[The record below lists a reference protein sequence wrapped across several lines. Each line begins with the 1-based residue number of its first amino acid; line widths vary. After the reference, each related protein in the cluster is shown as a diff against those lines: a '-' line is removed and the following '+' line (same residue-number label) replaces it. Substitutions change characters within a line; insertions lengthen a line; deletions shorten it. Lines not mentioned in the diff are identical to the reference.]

1 MYRKQF
7 VKYHEIRLL
16 QISKNAQKLAIH
28 KILKFDERKVL
39 DQTVEKRFEIY
50 QNNDLKIILNIPE
63 NSYKSNEFNQKKEES
78 IILFENNSYV
88 KCSSEMK
95 L

>member
-28 KILKFDERKVL
+28 KILKSDEHKVL
-39 DQTVEKRFEIY
+39 DQTVEKRFEI
-50 QNNDLKIILNIPE
+50 
-63 NSYKSNEFNQKKEES
+63 
-78 IILFENNSYV
+78 
-88 KCSSEMK
+88 
-95 L
+95 